1 MQALTLTGNNVNYI
15 VASNA
20 EPFTVFGAPY
30 STGCPGQ
37 VIKVGSSGTLESA
50 EANITY
56 SSDSGIHGLAL
67 SSDNRFI
74 YSGDDMGTSI
84 WTHSYDEETTSVS
97 KLQRLNVTGNP
108 RHLAVSPQGSFI
120 YVILEQNNQL
130 AVFNRDETTGYL
142 SGRNKTF
149 SLLPSGKTT
158 NPLNKTSLFECSL
171 LSISNSGYSNS
182 SLYWSDEVMFSVP
195 QEEGKYPKYLF
206 ATVRSRTL
214 TDPGFV
220 AAYSLDSTTGAI
232 SDSLFIVPTTGSG
245 GASNSI
251 TPAIF
256 SEEFFAIADA
266 QGNFIEVWKLG
277 EGTTTATVV
286 AHLDVSD
293 SPANLVWVD

>member
-1 MQALTLTGNNVNYI
+1 MQALTLTGNNVDYI

-37 VIKVGSSGTLESA
+37 VIKVGSSGTLESV
-50 EANITY
+50 ETNITY

-67 SSDNRFI
+67 SSDSRYI
-74 YSGDDMGTSI
+74 YSGDDMGSSI
-84 WTHSYDEETTSVS
+84 WAHSYDEATTSVTT
-97 KLQRLNVTGNP
+97 LQRLNVTGNP
-108 RHLAVSPQGSFI
+108 RHLAVSPQGTFI
-120 YVILEQNNQL
+120 YVVLEQNNQL
-130 AVFNRDETTGYL
+130 AVFNRDKRKGL
-142 SGRNKTF
+142 ISGRNKTF
-149 SLLPSGKTT
+149 SLLP
-158 NPLNKTSLFECSL
+158 
-171 LSISNSGYSNS
+171 SGYSNS
-182 SLYWSDEVMFSVP
+182 SLYWSDEVIFSVP
-195 QEEGKYPKYLF
+195 QEKGKYPKYLF
-206 ATVRSRTL
+206 ATVRSRAS

-256 SEEFFAIADA
+256 SEEYFAIADA

-277 EGTTTATVV
+277 EGATTATVV
-286 AHLDVSD
+286 AHLDVAD
-293 SPANLVWVD
+293 SPANLVWID